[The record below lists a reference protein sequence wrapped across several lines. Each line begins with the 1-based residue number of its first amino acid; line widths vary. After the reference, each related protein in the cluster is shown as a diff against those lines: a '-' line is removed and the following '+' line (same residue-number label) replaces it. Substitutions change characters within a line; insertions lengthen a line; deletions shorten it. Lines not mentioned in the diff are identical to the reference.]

1 MSTTESTRRP
11 VTAEEL
17 ADALADYAVIYSH
30 GDGTVSDVT
39 GVYAPEYDTE
49 DGTDPADPAPWEM
62 LRGYTGQWGYDGP
75 VMHASEHIGGALAR
89 DILATPGTYTVVYV
103 SDLADLDA
111 GPYGWAVAHI
121 PAE

>member
-1 MSTTESTRRP
+1 MSTTTNRRP

-17 ADALADYAVIYSH
+17 DAALSDYAVIYSH
-30 GDGTVSDVT
+30 GDGTISDVS
-39 GVYAPEYDTE
+39 GVHAPEYDTE
-49 DGTDPADPAPWEM
+49 GGTDPADPAGWDM
-62 LRGYTGQWGYDGP
+62 LRGYTGQWGYNGP
-75 VMHASEHIGGALAR
+75 VMHASEYVGGALAR
-89 DILATPGTYTVVYV
+89 DILDTPGTYTVVYV